1 MDTLQQLGLAMGTAW
16 TSGINLYAT
25 VAALGLAHASGM
37 IELPPG
43 LHPLAHPLVIT
54 VALVLYVVEFL
65 ADKVPYVD
73 TGWDAVHTFIRIPA
87 GALLAAGSLGESN
100 EALQVAAALAGGT
113 VALAAHGTK
122 ATARLAI
129 NTSPEPFSNWMASL
143 TEDVLALVGVWA
155 ALVHPEV
162 MLALVLAFLA
172 LAVWLIPKILRA
184 LRALFRRL
192 AGKPAAPGSPPA
204 PGATGAPPAAV
215 SP

>member
-1 MDTLQQLGLAMGTAW
+1 M
-16 TSGINLYAT
+16 
-25 VAALGLAHASGM
+25 
-37 IELPPG
+37 
-43 LHPLAHPLVIT
+43 PLAHPLVIT

-129 NTSPEPFSNWMASL
+129 NTSPEPFSNWFASL
-143 TEDVLALVGVWA
+143 TEDFVAIFGVWLALEHPIIMLTLVVAFVVA
-155 ALVHPEV
+155 A
-162 MLALVLAFLA
+162 AI
-172 LAVWLIPKILRA
+172 LIPKIIRA
-184 LRALFRRL
+184 LGMLFRKLTGR
-192 AGKPAAPGSPPA
+192 SQPPA
-204 PGATGAPPAAV
+204 PTAPPGHV
-215 SP
+215 LPL